1 MLQQIVVHTPLW
13 VWVLLAFLIIRGV
26 MSMRPGETSLV
37 KLAIVPA
44 LFTAWSLWSI
54 STRYGVALEAW
65 ALWLVGIAAGAGIGW
80 LLLRRATLWVGPSTG
95 KLWRSAD
102 FSLLPLLLITFLV
115 KYGFEVALAVLP
127 SLLADVG
134 FRAAYMLL
142 TGLFTGI
149 FIGKYCRYVRA
160 SRRVATLR
168 AVELTG

>member
-1 MLQQIVVHTPLW
+1 MLQQIVVHTPVW

-26 MSMRPGETSLV
+26 MSMRPGETSLA

-54 STRYGVALEAW
+54 STRYGASLEAW
-65 ALWLVGIAAGAGIGW
+65 TLWLVGIAAGAGIGW
-80 LLLRRATLWVGPSTG
+80 LLLRRATLWVEASTG
-95 KLWRSAD
+95 TLWRSAD

-127 SLLADVG
+127 SLLADGG

-160 SRRVATLR
+160 SQRVASTGV
-168 AVELTG
+168 VELTG